1 MIRKCICFLLMASCM
16 LSAQSPDQ
24 KQSVRKIHLIQD
36 DAQDY
41 MVSKI
46 YKLKYA
52 QSNDLAP
59 FVSGMVMRYNVNSSV
74 SSIEYGADNTQLLT
88 VTCPIE
94 MMPCVDDFIAKA
106 DRNIPLSGK
115 EPGEIVKGTGITRAV
130 YRPKYRSGQNLLN
143 VLVNSV
149 IGEGPYSS
157 VYAWDANSNQIY
169 WKDNAA
175 NTQYV
180 YQFLGYLDRPAPQIQ
195 FEFTV
200 HEVRE
205 STLRDIGIE
214 YLAWKNGP
222 GLNIFQTAFKSFS
235 IDSAGTSA
243 LQAMSGPMGGFF
255 VAPQFDASFI
265 RILEQNGTA
274 KIKDTA
280 TLTVSN
286 SDSSVS
292 TIFFSPEFQNIVKS
306 NNDQTSVQKD
316 SLGLTDGMYQAMLKI
331 TAPIVNIHY
340 GQPQQ
345 GYPETEAFS
354 VENYKPGE
362 YVKYK
367 GTINFT
373 YNVQTAYV
381 VDRNNL
387 GAELV
392 ETSQIQSSVLIDLD
406 KEFIL
411 AQWDSDTSVEQTI
424 GVPFLSEIPIL
435 KYLFS
440 TTTTQ
445 NEKTK
450 VYLTVK
456 VKILDTANS
465 SKLPDFAAG
474 ELKKIGKEKKNP
486 KKKGGKK

>member
-1 MIRKCICFLLMASCM
+1 MIRKCLYFLLTACTV
-16 LSAQSPDQ
+16 LSAQSPDA
-24 KQSVRKIHLIQD
+24 KPDVRKIHLIQD

-46 YKLKYA
+46 YKLKYT

-59 FVSGMVMRYNVNSSV
+59 FVTGMVMRYNVNSSV
-74 SSIEYGADNTQLLT
+74 GSIEYGTNNTQLLT
-88 VTCPIE
+88 VTCPVE

-106 DRNIPLSGK
+106 DRNIPLSNK

-169 WKDNAA
+169 WKDNVA
-175 NTQYV
+175 NTEYV

-195 FEFTV
+195 FEFTL

-235 IDSAGTSA
+235 ITSAGSSA
-243 LQAMSGPMGGFF
+243 LQGMSGPLGGFF

-265 RILEQNGTA
+265 RILEQNGNAT
-274 KIKDTA
+274 IKDTA

-292 TIFFSPEFQNIVKS
+292 TIYFSPEFQNIVKS
-306 NNDQTSVQKD
+306 NNDQTSVQTD
-316 SLGLTDGMYQAMLKI
+316 SLGLEEGMYQAMLKI
-331 TAPIVNIHY
+331 TAPIVNLHY
-340 GQPQQ
+340 GASQE
-345 GYPETEAFS
+345 GYPKTEAFS
-354 VENYKPGE
+354 VENYKPGQ
-362 YVKYK
+362 YTKFK
-367 GTINFT
+367 GTVNFD
-373 YNVQTAYV
+373 YNMQTAYV
-381 VDRNNL
+381 VDRNNM

-392 ETSQIQSSVLIDLD
+392 ETSRINSSVLMDLN

-411 AQWDSDTSVEQTI
+411 AQWDSDSVVEQTI

-456 VKILDTANS
+456 ATILDTAHS
-465 SKLPDFAAG
+465 SKLPDFVTG
-474 ELKKIGKEKKNP
+474 KLKKIS
-486 KKKGGKK
+486 KKKK

>member
-1 MIRKCICFLLMASCM
+1 MIKKCICVLLMAGSM
-16 LSAQSPDQ
+16 LSAQSPDS
-24 KQSVRKIHLIQD
+24 QSDVRKIHLIQD

-59 FVSGMVMRYNVNSSV
+59 FVTGMVMRYNMNSSV
-74 SSIEYGADNTQLLT
+74 GSIEYGADNTQLLT
-88 VTCPIE
+88 VTCPVE

-195 FEFTV
+195 FEFTL

-235 IDSAGTSA
+235 VTSGGSAA
-243 LQAMSGPMGGFF
+243 LQAISGPLGGFF
-255 VAPQFDASFI
+255 VAPQFDASFL
-265 RILEQNGTA
+265 RIMEQNGTA
-274 KIKDTA
+274 VIKDTA

-292 TIFFSPEFQNIVKS
+292 TIYFSPEFQNIVKS

-316 SLGLTDGMYQAMLKI
+316 SLGLEEGMYQSMLKI

-340 GQPQQ
+340 GAPQQ
-345 GYPETEAFS
+345 GYPKNEAFS
-354 VENYKPGE
+354 VQNYKPGE
-362 YVKYK
+362 YTKFK
-367 GTINFT
+367 GTVNFT
-373 YNVQTAYV
+373 YQVQTAYV
-381 VDRNNL
+381 VDRNNS

-392 ETSQIQSSVLIDLD
+392 ETSRIDSSVLMDLN

-411 AQWDSDTSVEQTI
+411 AQWDSDAAVEQTI

-456 VKILDTANS
+456 ATLLDTARS
-465 SKLPDFAAG
+465 SKLPDFATG
-474 ELKKIGKEKKNP
+474 NLKKIGKSS
-486 KKKGGKK
+486 KKKK

>member
-24 KQSVRKIHLIQD
+24 NQAVRKIHLIQD

-46 YKLKYA
+46 YRLKYA

-74 SSIEYGADNTQLLT
+74 NSIEYGANNTQLLT
-88 VTCPIE
+88 VTCPVE

-180 YQFLGYLDRPAPQIQ
+180 YEFLGYLDRPSPQIQ

-222 GLNIFQTAFKSFS
+222 GLNIFQTAFRSFS
-235 IDSAGTSA
+235 IDSAGTSL
-243 LQAMSGPMGGFF
+243 LQSMSGPVGGFF

-265 RILEQNGTA
+265 RIMQQSGNA

-292 TIFFSPEFQNIVKS
+292 TIYFSPEFQNIVKS

-316 SLGLTDGMYQAMLKI
+316 SLGLEDGMYQAMLKI

-362 YVKYK
+362 YSKYK

-373 YNVQTAYV
+373 YNVQTVYV

-392 ETSQIQSSVLIDLD
+392 ETSQIQSSVLMDLD

-411 AQWDSDTSVEQTI
+411 AQWDSDTAVEQTI

-456 VKILDTANS
+456 AKLLDTAHS
-465 SKLPDFAAG
+465 SKLPDFASG
-474 ELKKIGKEKKNP
+474 ELKKIGKVKKDQ

>member
-1 MIRKCICFLLMASCM
+1 MIKKCFCCLLMACSV
-16 LSAQSPDQ
+16 LSAQSPGV
-24 KQSVRKIHLIQD
+24 KPGVRKIHLIQD

-46 YKLKYA
+46 YKLKYTQA
-52 QSNDLAP
+52 NDLAP
-59 FVSGMVMRYNVNSSV
+59 FVTGMVMRYNVNSSV
-74 SSIEYGADNTQLLT
+74 GSIEYGANNTQLLT
-88 VTCPIE
+88 VTCPVE

-106 DRNIPLSGK
+106 DRNIPLSDK

-169 WKDNAA
+169 WKDNTA
-175 NTQYV
+175 NTEYV

-195 FEFTV
+195 FEFTL

-205 STLRDIGIE
+205 STLRDLGIE

-235 IDSAGTSA
+235 ITSAGSA
-243 LQAMSGPMGGFF
+243 AIQAMSGPLGGFF

-265 RILEQNGTA
+265 RIMEQNGNAT
-274 KIKDTA
+274 IKDTA

-292 TIFFSPEFQNIVKS
+292 TIYFSPEFQNIIKS
-306 NNDQTSVQKD
+306 NNDQTSVQTD
-316 SLGLTDGMYQAMLKI
+316 SLGLEEGMYQAMLKI
-331 TAPIVNIHY
+331 TAPIVNLHY
-340 GQPQQ
+340 GTTQE
-345 GYPETEAFS
+345 GYPATEAFT
-354 VENYKPGE
+354 VTNYKPGD
-362 YVKYK
+362 YTKFK
-367 GTINFT
+367 GTVNFD
-373 YNVQTAYV
+373 YNIQTAYV
-381 VDRNNL
+381 VDRNNT

-392 ETSQIQSSVLIDLD
+392 ETSRINSSILMDLN
-406 KEFIL
+406 KEFIV
-411 AQWDSDTSVEQTI
+411 AQWDSNSVVEQTI
-424 GVPFLSEIPIL
+424 GIPFLSEIPIL

-456 VKILDTANS
+456 ATVLNTARS
-465 SKLPDFAAG
+465 SKLPDFATG
-474 ELKKIGKEKKNP
+474 ELKKIS
-486 KKKGGKK
+486 KKKK

>member
-1 MIRKCICFLLMASCM
+1 MFRRSFYVLMMACFF
-16 LSAQSPDQ
+16 LSANGEEEKPG
-24 KQSVRKIHLIQD
+24 VRKIHLIQD

-46 YKLKYA
+46 YRLKYA

-59 FVSGMVMRYNVNSSV
+59 FVTGMVMRYNINSSV
-74 SSIEYGADNTQLLT
+74 GSIEYGADNTQLLT
-88 VTCPIE
+88 VTCPVE

-106 DRNIPLSGK
+106 DRPIPLSGK

-157 VYAWDANSNQIY
+157 VYAWDENSNQIY

-175 NTQYV
+175 NTEYV
-180 YQFLGYLDRPAPQIQ
+180 YEFLGYLDRPAPQIQ
-195 FEFTV
+195 FELTLY
-200 HEVRE
+200 EVRE

-222 GLNIFQTAFKSFS
+222 GLNMVQAAFKSFS
-235 IDSAGTSA
+235 ITSAGSSA
-243 LQAMSGPMGGFF
+243 LQAMSGPLGGFF

-274 KIKDTA
+274 EIKDTA
-280 TLTVSN
+280 SLTVSN

-292 TIFFSPEFQNIVKS
+292 SIYFSPEFQNIIKS

-316 SLGLTDGMYQAMLKI
+316 SLGLEEGMYQAMLRI
-331 TAPIVNIHY
+331 TAPIVNLHY
-340 GQPQQ
+340 GSPQS
-345 GYPETEAFS
+345 GYPASEAFS
-354 VENYKPGE
+354 VADYKPGD
-362 YVKYK
+362 YTKFN
-367 GTINFT
+367 GTVNFT
-373 YNVQTAYV
+373 YYIQTAYV

-392 ETSQIQSSVLIDLD
+392 ETSQTQSSVLMDLN
-406 KEFIL
+406 KEFVL
-411 AQWDSDTSVEQTI
+411 AQWDSDSVVEQTI
-424 GVPFLSEIPIL
+424 GVPFLSEIPLL

-445 NEKTK
+445 NEKTRI
-450 VYLTVK
+450 YLTVK
-456 VKILDTANS
+456 ASVLDTGRS
-465 SKLPDFAAG
+465 SKLPDFAVG
-474 ELKKIGKEKKNP
+474 ELKKIGKKKHQ
-486 KKKGGKK
+486 K

>member
-1 MIRKCICFLLMASCM
+1 MIRKCFCFLLITCTV
-16 LSAQSPDQ
+16 LSAQSPDE
-24 KQSVRKIHLIQD
+24 KPGVRKIHLIQD

-46 YKLKYA
+46 YKLKYT

-59 FVSGMVMRYNVNSSV
+59 FVTGMVMRYNVNSSV
-74 SSIEYGADNTQLLT
+74 GSIEYGANNTQLLT
-88 VTCPIE
+88 VTCPE
-94 MMPCVDDFIAKA
+94 DMMPCVDDFIAKA
-106 DRNIPLSGK
+106 DRNIPLSNK

-169 WKDNAA
+169 WKDNVA
-175 NTQYV
+175 NTEYV

-195 FEFTV
+195 FEFTL

-222 GLNIFQTAFKSFS
+222 GLNMFQTAFKSFS
-235 IDSAGTSA
+235 ITSAGSSA
-243 LQAMSGPMGGFF
+243 LQAMSGPLGGFF

-265 RILEQNGTA
+265 RIMEQNGNAT
-274 KIKDTA
+274 IKDSA

-292 TIFFSPEFQNIVKS
+292 RIYFSPEFQNIVKS

-316 SLGLTDGMYQAMLKI
+316 SLGLEEGMYQAMLKI
-331 TAPIVNIHY
+331 TAPIVNLHY
-340 GQPQQ
+340 GATQE
-345 GYPETEAFS
+345 GYPASEAFS
-354 VENYKPGE
+354 VKNYKPGE
-362 YVKYK
+362 YVKYQ
-367 GTINFT
+367 GTVNFD
-373 YNVQTAYV
+373 YNIQTAFV
-381 VDRNNL
+381 VDRNNM

-392 ETSQIQSSVLIDLD
+392 ETSSISSSVLIDLN

-411 AQWDSDTSVEQTI
+411 AQWDSDAVVEQLI

-440 TTTTQ
+440 TTTSQ

-456 VKILDTANS
+456 ATVLDTAHS
-465 SKLPDFAAG
+465 SKLPDFVTG
-474 ELKKIGKEKKNP
+474 KLKKIN
-486 KKKGGKK
+486 KKK